1 MSRSELAKYREQLVA
16 LGKRVRGEFPQRQNE
31 ALRQVGGSVGGNLSN
46 IPTHPADIATDAFQ
60 QETAVSVLENQEQ
73 LLEETEAALQRIEDG
88 TFGKCQECGN
98 DIGSQRLDAVPYTPF
113 CVDCARDLE
122 TLTR

>member
-1 MSRSELAKYREQLVA
+1 MSRTELAMYREQLVA
-16 LGKRVRGEFPQRQNE
+16 LGKRVRGDFAQRQNE
-31 ALRQVGGSVGGNLSN
+31 ALRQVGGSVSGNLSN
-46 IPTHPADIATDAFQ
+46 IPTHPADVATDAFQ

-98 DIGSQRLDAVPYTPF
+98 DIGGQRLDALPYTPF
-113 CVDCARDLE
+113 CVACARKLE
-122 TLTR
+122 TLTH